1 MLSTHRLQGSGEKGI
16 IVDSGQLIWI
26 IIGVIVVLAIIAV
39 VVVLGRRRK
48 VDANRNR
55 AVEMREQAKADEL
68 GAKEREAK
76 ALRAEAD
83 AKQAEVESER
93 LRAEARG
100 TQQEAESVRADVEEK
115 RRKADELDPDVRTT
129 KGGDGPSRTE
139 AARGGTG
146 EELRRDRGARNH
158 VEGEPGTHRTDGA
171 NRMDDDQSHGDRP
184 RNL

>member
-1 MLSTHRLQGSGEKGI
+1 
-16 IVDSGQLIWI
+16 VDSGQLIGI

-39 VVVLGRRRK
+39 AVVLSRKRK
-48 VDANRNR
+48 VEGNRNK

-68 GAKEREAK
+68 GAKEREAR

-93 LRAEARG
+93 LREEARG
-100 TQQEAESVRADVEEK
+100 TQREAETVRADVEEK
-115 RRKADELDPDVRTT
+115 RRKADELDPDVVTG
-129 KGGDGPSRTE
+129 KGGENQPRNE
-139 AARGGTG
+139 APRGGTGG

-158 VEGEPGTHRTDGA
+158 VEGGTGTPPPE
-171 NRMDDDQSHGDRP
+171 DDQPRGDRP

>member
-1 MLSTHRLQGSGEKGI
+1 M
-16 IVDSGQLIWI
+16 DSGQLIGI

-39 VVVLGRRRK
+39 AVVLSRKRK

-93 LRAEARG
+93 LREEARG
-100 TQQEAESVRADVEEK
+100 TQQEAESVRADVEQK
-115 RRKADELDPDVRTT
+115 RRKADELDPDVVTT
-129 KGGDGPSRTE
+129 KGGERQSKNEVPREG
-139 AARGGTG
+139 AAG

-158 VEGEPGTHRTDGA
+158 VEGGPGPHRPE
-171 NRMDDDQSHGDRP
+171 DDQTRGDRP

>member
-1 MLSTHRLQGSGEKGI
+1 
-16 IVDSGQLIWI
+16 VDSGQLIGI

-39 VVVLGRRRK
+39 AVVLSRKRK

-55 AVEMREQAKADEL
+55 AGEMREQAKSDEL

-93 LRAEARG
+93 LREEARG
-100 TQQEAESVRADVEEK
+100 TQQEAESVRADVQEK
-115 RRKADELDPDVRTT
+115 RRKADELDPDVVTT
-129 KGGDGPSRTE
+129 KKGDAQSKTQ
-139 AARGGTG
+139 AAREGASG

-158 VEGEPGTHRTDGA
+158 VDGESGTQRPE
-171 NRMDDDQSHGDRP
+171 DDQPHGDRP

>member
-1 MLSTHRLQGSGEKGI
+1 
-16 IVDSGQLIWI
+16 VDSGQLIWI

-39 VVVLGRRRK
+39 VVMLGRRRK

-115 RRKADELDPDVRTT
+115 RRKADELDPDVRTP
-129 KGGDGPSRTE
+129 KGGDAPSRTE
-139 AARGGTG
+139 AAREGTGG

-171 NRMDDDQSHGDRP
+171 NRMDDDQPHGDRP